1 MKDDIIIH
9 SVMVLAFMALIA
21 QGHADKETD
30 DNKEAS
36 DGWNHGGYRPYRGH
50 GGYVSHNYGGYG
62 PGYGGYKSHYGG
74 YRGHKSHY
82 GGYKSGYGGHKSHF
96 GGYGGYKSNYGY
108 GGFGPHYGGGY
119 GGYGYNLGYGYGS
132 PYGGYGSPFIM
143 AGYGHEHEDEEKD
156 QAHKNTEGYSI
167 PEFDYGYV
175 DHYINK
181 IHDYSDS
188 QNDYKTDHLNV
199 KVKWDLQDG
208 KYEYLKNQYG
218 IYPQLQP
225 YYGHAGYGYGGYFGG
240 RYGKPHYGGGYQK
253 QNYGGYGG
261 GYGYGGH
268 KKSHYGGYGGGY
280 GSNHPDQAT
289 DSGNQGPIQDEPQE

>member
-1 MKDDIIIH
+1 M
-9 SVMVLAFMALIA
+9 
-21 QGHADKETD
+21 G
-30 DNKEAS
+30 
-36 DGWNHGGYRPYRGH
+36 
-50 GGYVSHNYGGYG
+50 
-62 PGYGGYKSHYGG
+62 
-74 YRGHKSHY
+74 
-82 GGYKSGYGGHKSHF
+82 SGYGGHKSHF

-132 PYGGYGSPFIM
+132 PYGGYGNPFIM

-199 KVKWDLQDG
+199 KVKWDSQDG
-208 KYEYLKNQYG
+208 KYEYLKSQYG
-218 IYPQLQP
+218 IYPQVQP
-225 YYGHAGYGYGGYFGG
+225 HYGYGGYYGSGYGG
-240 RYGKPHYGGGYQK
+240 HAYGGYGKPHYGGGYGGYQK
-253 QNYGGYGG
+253 NYYGGGYGGQHKYGGGPGYGGYGG
-261 GYGYGGH
+261 
-268 KKSHYGGYGGGY
+268 SSYGGYQKSRSGDD
-280 GSNHPDQAT
+280 GSEDAQNE
-289 DSGNQGPIQDEPQE
+289 NQE

>member
-1 MKDDIIIH
+1 M
-9 SVMVLAFMALIA
+9 
-21 QGHADKETD
+21 G
-30 DNKEAS
+30 
-36 DGWNHGGYRPYRGH
+36 
-50 GGYVSHNYGGYG
+50 
-62 PGYGGYKSHYGG
+62 
-74 YRGHKSHY
+74 
-82 GGYKSGYGGHKSHF
+82 SGYGGHKSHF

-132 PYGGYGSPFIM
+132 PFIM

-156 QAHKNTEGYSI
+156 QAHKNTEGYLI

-240 RYGKPHYGGGYQK
+240 RYGKPRYGGGYQK
-253 QNYGGYGG
+253 QNYGGYG
-261 GYGYGGH
+261 
-268 KKSHYGGYGGGY
+268 
-280 GSNHPDQAT
+280 SNHPDQAS
-289 DSGNQGPIQDEPQE
+289 DSDRESQSRNQGPQFQDEPQE